1 MRLRDP
7 LASLSNDE
15 GVSAIEFAL
24 ILPFMI
30 AMYTGAMELSAL
42 MMADRKAT
50 NLAATAA
57 DLVAQD
63 NVVTNAEM
71 DDVFAATT
79 AILAPLNP
87 QNATIIV
94 SSVIADAGGNTSIAW
109 SDGFNIAGRAPGSQ
123 MPNLPAGLVAPG
135 GSVIVAEITFTY
147 QSLTGQFLNG
157 ADFAVEDRFY
167 MRPRR
172 TAQIQRVAN

>member
-1 MRLRDP
+1 NP
-7 LASLSNDE
+7 FASLRNDE

-63 NVVTNAEM
+63 NVVTDAEI

-87 QNATIIV
+87 DDATIVV
-94 SSVIADAGGNTSIAW
+94 SSVIADLAGNSEIEW
-109 SDGFNIAGRAPGSQ
+109 SDGFNTAGRAPGSE
-123 MPNLPAGLVAPG
+123 MPNL
-135 GSVIVAEITFTY
+135 
-147 QSLTGQFLNG
+147 
-157 ADFAVEDRFY
+157 
-167 MRPRR
+167 
-172 TAQIQRVAN
+172 

>member
-1 MRLRDP
+1 MRLRNP
-7 LASLSNDE
+7 IASLRNDE

-50 NLAATAA
+50 DLAATAA

-63 NVVTNAEM
+63 NLVTDAEI

-87 QNATIIV
+87 NDATIIV
-94 SSVIADAGGNTSIAW
+94 SSVIADLAGNTEIEW
-109 SDGFNIAGRAPGSQ
+109 SDGFNIAGHAPGSE
-123 MPNLPAGLVAPG
+123 MPTCPPG
-135 GSVIVAEITFTY
+135 S
-147 QSLTGQFLNG
+147 S
-157 ADFAVEDRFY
+157 
-167 MRPRR
+167 PR
-172 TAQIQRVAN
+172 AAA

>member
-1 MRLRDP
+1 MRLRNP
-7 LASLSNDE
+7 FASLRNDE

-63 NVVTNAEM
+63 NVVTDAEI

-87 QNATIIV
+87 DDATIVV
-94 SSVIADAGGNTSIAW
+94 SSVIADLAGNTEIEW
-109 SDGFNIAGRAPGSQ
+109 SDGFNTAGHAPGSE
-123 MPNLPAGLVAPG
+123 MPNLPAGIVAPG
-135 GSVIVAEITFTY
+135 GSVIVAEITFRY
-147 QSLTGQFLNG
+147 ESLTGQFLNG
-157 ADFAVEDRFY
+157 EDFTVEDRFY

-172 TAQIQRVAN
+172 TSQVQRVAN